1 MSTVRAETEGGG
13 RQLCWLPVARIVP
26 NPGQPRQ
33 SFDDYALLSLASSI
47 RQHGL
52 LQPITV
58 RARDN
63 GYEIVTGERRF
74 RACCLLGMT
83 HIDAVVIPV
92 TEGESALLALIENV
106 QRENLHYFEEAEAY
120 EKLVQGGMSQEL
132 LARRL
137 GKSASAVANKLRLLK
152 LDPELRRFL
161 TEEGLSERHARALL
175 SLPDG
180 QARLRIASLAAR
192 DQLSVRETERLVIKA
207 QKRLPVPPAGRK
219 VISLVRDYR
228 LYANAV
234 RSVVK
239 QMQETGM
246 TAQMDVTEGD
256 GWIDMRIRMGK

>member
-1 MSTVRAETEGGG
+1 MEGGG
-13 RQLCWLPVARIVP
+13 RQLCWLPVSRIVP
-26 NPGQPRQ
+26 NPDQPRQ

-58 RARDN
+58 RERDN

-83 HIDAVVIPV
+83 HIDAIVLPV
-92 TEGESALLALIENV
+92 TEGESALLALIENA

-120 EKLVQGGMSQEL
+120 EKLVQGGMPQEL

-161 TEEGLSERHARALL
+161 MEEGLSERHARTLL

-180 QARLRIASLAAR
+180 PARMRIARLAAR
-192 DQLSVRETERLVIKA
+192 DRLSVRETERLVIKA
-207 QKRLPVPPAGRK
+207 QKRLPVPPPGRK

-239 QMQETGM
+239 QMQETGI
-246 TAQMDVTEGD
+246 TAQMEVTEGD
-256 GWIDMRIRMGK
+256 GWIDMRIRMGRK